1 MLRMKAQ
8 LVIKDRVRKGSLLIE
23 RVVWMVPLPVDG
35 CSHHFK
41 YRLYC
46 GLNGATVVRYD
57 NESGKG
63 DHRHVGSNERQQH
76 YPFITLEQLV
86 IDFEADVIRLS
97 GGKDESDH

>member
-1 MLRMKAQ
+1 MKAR
-8 LVIKDRVRKGSLLIE
+8 LVIKDRIRKGGALIE
-23 RVVWMVPLPVDG
+23 RVIWTVPTPVKG

-63 DHRHVGSNERQQH
+63 GHRHLGGNEHQQP
-76 YPFITLEQLV
+76 YLFVTLEQLV
-86 IDFEADVIRLS
+86 IDFEADVIRLL
-97 GGKDESDH
+97 GGKNESDY